1 MSLNKLKLIKNIPII
16 TIILLSCIILFKRCS
31 SQKAKEKNT
40 LTVGMMSGWPPYMSI
55 NRQGSF
61 EGFDVDVAY
70 ALGKQLNKKIIIND
84 LGNIETL
91 FIALEKG
98 TIDLIFSGLDI
109 TQKRLEKLT
118 MVAYTGEGITSF
130 YLLFWN
136 KIPDGVST
144 LEDLCKQANNT
155 LCIEP
160 ASPSE
165 NFLNQSKFNA
175 ITKKSINRVS
185 DMILELKFGRSIAV
199 ILEPII
205 AQDIIKKNSEIKYLT
220 VPIPK
225 EFQIFGVGIA
235 LKKENTKLQKQ
246 IQQAIKQ
253 LRENKTL
260 QQLEQKWNM
269 PGVQS

>member
-1 MSLNKLKLIKNIPII
+1 MVI
-16 TIILLSCIILFKRCS
+16 
-31 SQKAKEKNT
+31 
-40 LTVGMMSGWPPYMSI
+40 SI
-55 NRQGSF
+55 ER
-61 EGFDVDVAY
+61 
-70 ALGKQLNKKIIIND
+70 
-84 LGNIETL
+84 NIETR
-91 FIALEKG
+91 FTYDA
-98 TIDLIFSGLDI
+98 SMHMPMLDTAI
-109 TQKRLEKLT
+109 RVQ
-118 MVAYTGEGITSF
+118 Y
-130 YLLFWN
+130 
-136 KIPDGVST
+136 
-144 LEDLCKQANNT
+144 
-155 LCIEP
+155 
-160 ASPSE
+160 
-165 NFLNQSKFNA
+165 FLDWA
-175 ITKKSINRVS
+175 
-185 DMILELKFGRSIAV
+185 ELNDEFKFGRSIAV